1 MLWKVSR
8 ILLFMVSW
16 LQAGS
21 YLSLQRKLA
30 LEMRVP
36 QTSIDSFETWVRN
49 QSAPCRDKI
58 RFDEK
63 RACLRKIMHEE
74 GGIQFDSTSA
84 QTPQDLLPQ
93 KLVIGKN
100 GSCMSISFLVLIL
113 GEAIGVRGEPISLP
127 GHVYVH
133 FSTGTNW
140 EPNREGFAYSDEE
153 YRKKYG
159 LDGDIGRIARALDL
173 KEFEGL
179 FRYEWANR
187 LVAAK
192 KDQDAMNQF
201 LRAQT
206 CWRDA
211 RIPGNRALLL
221 ESMGQRVAAR
231 KLLDSLWREGVP
243 SEELVW
249 NRALLMIRGSEAL
262 EVVLLF
268 LDEAE
273 GRLIRSDR
281 LQRLRKRLQQELNL

>member
-1 MLWKVSR
+1 MFWKASS
-8 ILLFMVSW
+8 ILFLFASW

-21 YLSLQRKLA
+21 YLNLQRKLA
-30 LEMRVP
+30 MEMRVP
-36 QTSIDSFETWVRN
+36 QTSVDVFEKWVRD
-49 QSAPCRDKI
+49 QSAPCREKFH
-58 RFDEK
+58 FDEK
-63 RACLRKIMHEE
+63 RACLQRIMHEE
-74 GGIQFDSTSA
+74 GGIRFDSTSA
-84 QTPQDLLPQ
+84 LTPQDLLPQ

-133 FSTGTNW
+133 FATGTNW

-159 LDGDIGRIARALDL
+159 LDGNLGRIARSLDP

-192 KDQDAMNQF
+192 QDQQAMNQF

-231 KLLDSLWREGVP
+231 KLLDSLWREGIP

-249 NRALLMIRGSEAL
+249 NRALLMIRGSDAL

-268 LDEAE
+268 LEEAE
-273 GRLIRSDR
+273 GRFIRSDR
-281 LQRLRKRLQQELNL
+281 LQKLRQRLQQELNP